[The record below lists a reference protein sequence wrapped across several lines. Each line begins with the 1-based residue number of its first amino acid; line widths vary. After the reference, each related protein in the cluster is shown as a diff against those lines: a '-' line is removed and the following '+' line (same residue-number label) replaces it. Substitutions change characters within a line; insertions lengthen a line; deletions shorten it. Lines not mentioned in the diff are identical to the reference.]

1 LGSGFLKAFSYKDGI
16 KVERVVDKN
25 SLFLLI
31 SADRC
36 LAFSSSSIVFL
47 GLLLKLLNVL
57 CCVFYKTLF
66 PCLEKMGL
74 FLLLRKLFNESRFLK

>member
-1 LGSGFLKAFSYKDGI
+1 
-16 KVERVVDKN
+16 VERVVDKN

-31 SADRC
+31 SADKCR
-36 LAFSSSSIVFL
+36 AFSSSSIVFL

-57 CCVFYKTLF
+57 CYVFYKTLF